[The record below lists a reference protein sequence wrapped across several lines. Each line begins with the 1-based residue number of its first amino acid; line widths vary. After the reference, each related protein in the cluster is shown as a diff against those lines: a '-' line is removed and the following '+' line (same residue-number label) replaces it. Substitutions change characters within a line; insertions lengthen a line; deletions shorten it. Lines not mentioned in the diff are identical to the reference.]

1 MAWEAAAGRVDVTP
15 AVGTPMGGYGISLA
29 GAPRTASGTHAPLLA
44 RALVLWNSGTP
55 WVMVGVDALGWSAA
69 AATAVRQRITSATGL
84 PAARLMLTATHT
96 HNGPALP
103 EVLDPYMSYGLTV
116 PTAIDAAQR
125 RISDG
130 VVALVQAVL
139 AGPRTPVTVDY
150 QVTSTNFSFNREGLP
165 YVETAVP
172 VLVARGSNGRPV
184 GVLFGYGTH
193 PVAAGVQT
201 QWDGDYASVAAGAVE
216 AAFPGS
222 TALFLLGPAG
232 DQDPSGVRG
241 FPLSSTLGAQLGG
254 VVSTA
259 AAVPGRVLTGVGT
272 ARLTTVNLPLD
283 VTVTPGNLAAVRD
296 AYQVR
301 ANTSPLGWEIRHAQT
316 WIDRINRGV
325 SIATTVPVTLQG
337 WRFTG
342 ATALKLAVV
351 GGELVSGYAVYFR
364 QRQGGTAGLW
374 LGGYG
379 PSLPAYLPS
388 NELLPPLRTGGSY
401 AGGWDTD
408 FPGIAGGAMCVYG
421 PIGHFLGGSA
431 GIESALI
438 NALNALLA

>member
-1 MAWEAAAGRVDVTP
+1 
-15 AVGTPMGGYGISLA
+15 MGGYGISL
-29 GAPRTASGTHAPLLA
+29 GGVPRTATGTHAPLLA
-44 RALVLWNSGTP
+44 RVLVLWNSGTP
-55 WVMVGVDALGWSAA
+55 WVVVGVDALGWSAA
-69 AATAVRQRITSATGL
+69 AATAVRQRVTTATGL
-84 PAARLMLTATHT
+84 PAARFLLAATHT
-96 HNGPALP
+96 HNAPALP
-103 EVLDPYMSYGLTV
+103 GVLDPYMAYGLTAT
-116 PTAIDAAQR
+116 TAIDAAQKK
-125 RISDG
+125 ISDG
-130 VVALVQAVL
+130 VVALVQSVL
-139 AGPRTPVTVDY
+139 AGPRTPVTLDY

-172 VLVARGSNGRPV
+172 VLVARGSSGRPV

-201 QWDGDYASVAAGAVE
+201 EWDGDYASVAAGAIE
-216 AAFPGS
+216 TTFPGS

-232 DQDPSGVRG
+232 DQDPVGVRG
-241 FPLSSTLGAQLGG
+241 FSLGSTLGAQLGG
-254 VVSTA
+254 VVSAA
-259 AAVPGRVLTGVGT
+259 AAVPGRALTGVGT
-272 ARLTTVNLPLD
+272 ARLTTVDLPLD
-283 VTVTPGNLAAVRD
+283 VTPTPANLAAVRD

-301 ANTSPLGWEIRHAQT
+301 TSSSPLGWEVRHAQT
-316 WIDRINRGV
+316 WIDLINRGA
-325 SIATTVPVTLQG
+325 SIPTTVPVTLQG

-342 ATALKLAVV
+342 GTALKLAVV

-379 PSLPAYLPS
+379 PSQPAYLPS
-388 NELLPPLRTGGSY
+388 NELLPPLRAGGSY

-421 PIGHFLGGSA
+421 PLGHFLAGSA
-431 GIESALI
+431 GIETTLI